1 MTSRTRSVAGVVLP
15 LTVLGVVLWRTG
27 HGPVV
32 AGVRALDVPTLMLGV
47 AIGVPATAACA
58 WRWRAVAAALGTPVR
73 AGEAVAACYAA
84 QLLNCTLPSGVAGEL
99 YRGLRHAPPGGRGR
113 GLRAVGWERAAGQ
126 AVQVMAATAVVLLV
140 PSPVRAPAWLV
151 LALAAVV
158 GAVLVLA
165 RRWEAGWAVLR
176 DDVRRLRSAGVL
188 PVVVVSSLLAQ
199 AGYVATGVLAA
210 RAVGVTAPVTTL
222 VPLLLV
228 VLVAMA
234 VPVSLAGWGPRE
246 GAAAWCFAAAGL
258 GAGAGVATAVAYGVI
273 VVVAALPG
281 AVVLLATASRPGR
294 AVTEEVAHG

>member
-1 MTSRTRSVAGVVLP
+1 M
-15 LTVLGVVLWRTG
+15 
-27 HGPVV
+27 
-32 AGVRALDVPTLMLGV
+32 
-47 AIGVPATAACA
+47 
-58 WRWRAVAAALGTPVR
+58 
-73 AGEAVAACYAA
+73 
-84 QLLNCTLPSGVAGEL
+84 
-99 YRGLRHAPPGGRGR
+99 
-113 GLRAVGWERAAGQ
+113 
-126 AVQVMAATAVVLLV
+126 
-140 PSPVRAPAWLV
+140 
-151 LALAAVV
+151 
-158 GAVLVLA
+158 
-165 RRWEAGWAVLR
+165 R

-234 VPVSLAGWGPRE
+234 LPVSLAGWGPRE

-281 AVVLLATASRPGR
+281 AIVLLATASRPGR